1 MGFAQRA
8 LMPFLR
14 TSMSR
19 SWAWPV
25 ASLVILAAGCT
36 RAEPQDRL
44 VSRTEQALADLERLR
59 PRMAKAGT
67 PGAEELADQLGA
79 VREGLATLPIAPVVA
94 ATEPPPP
101 PPPPVTAL
109 VRCPDE
115 GCWRLGVQAEVGA
128 WRLRLTGGGQAIDD
142 MGPPG
147 MGLAVA
153 MERARPIDH
162 RLEWS
167 WGVEGVGSIQDRTGG
182 QSVIL
187 IGVRPVIRA
196 ALAVHE
202 AIAITA
208 RPIIEVGQ
216 ASVRLGSE
224 PGDVIDQAGV
234 YGALGLRAGMRM
246 RLATGGD
253 LTAELGWRE
262 VWFSSSAGSINYRTE
277 ISSPELAIGW
287 AGRF

>member
-1 MGFAQRA
+1 MGFAQHA

-14 TSMSR
+14 PSLSR

-25 ASLVILAAGCT
+25 ATLVILAAGCN
-36 RAEPQDRL
+36 RAEPEDRL

-67 PGAEELADQLGA
+67 PGAEELADQLSV
-79 VREGLATLPIAPVVA
+79 VREGLATLPIAA
-94 ATEPPPP
+94 ATVPTEPPP
-101 PPPPVTAL
+101 PPPPVTAQ
-109 VRCPDE
+109 VRCPDD

-128 WRLRLTGGGQAIDD
+128 WRLRLTGGGQEIDD
-142 MGPPG
+142 QGPPG
-147 MGLAVA
+147 LGLAVA
-153 MERARPIDH
+153 VERSRPIDH

-182 QSVIL
+182 QGVVL

-196 ALAVHE
+196 ALAVHD

-208 RPIIEVGQ
+208 RPIVEVGQ
-216 ASVRLGSE
+216 ASVQLGAE
-224 PGDVIDQAGV
+224 PGDVIDQAGA
-234 YGALGLRAGMRM
+234 YGALGVRAGMRM

-262 VWFSSSAGSINYRTE
+262 VWFHSSAGSVSYRTD
-277 ISSPELAIGW
+277 ISSPEIAVGW